1 MKSWSFSLFMGD
13 SLRKWSSTACERNAG
28 VIISW
33 NFMSSSNKLRSKRRS
48 KWSLQWTLGNS
59 SIFEQK
65 IIAVF
70 NSNICSQDGRRHQ
83 KLLQRQD
90 DLHHWR
96 FGLHGQSTARE
107 TAVLLSWSEWDNDT
121 HATET
126 RQNRSRESERVRA
139 DTGELVALSG
149 GEPFI
154 GIFVSLLLRLKVFH
168 RICKEKPEMFS
179 KIVPVFG
186 DITSKR
192 LGLNDEQYQRVIGS
206 CNVVFHMAA
215 SLKLEATLKPNIEMN
230 LTGTKHVIE
239 VCKQMPFLVSA
250 VHLSTAFCNCDQ
262 EVLQEKVYEWPQ
274 KPNDLIRCAEWMTE
288 DAMDVMGRKL
298 IEPHPNTY
306 TYTKRMAELL
316 VRDEFENLPIC
327 IVRPSIG

>member
-1 MKSWSFSLFMGD
+1 M
-13 SLRKWSSTACERNAG
+13 
-28 VIISW
+28 
-33 NFMSSSNKLRSKRRS
+33 
-48 KWSLQWTLGNS
+48 
-59 SIFEQK
+59 
-65 IIAVF
+65 F
-70 NSNICSQDGRRHQ
+70 N
-83 KLLQRQD
+83 
-90 DLHHWR
+90 
-96 FGLHGQSTARE
+96 
-107 TAVLLSWSEWDNDT
+107 
-121 HATET
+121 
-126 RQNRSRESERVRA
+126 
-139 DTGELVALSG
+139 
-149 GEPFI
+149 
-154 GIFVSLLLRLKVFH
+154 
-168 RICKEKPEMFS
+168 

-327 IVRPSIG
+327 IVRPSIGERDLIA